1 MNIITRLSCLLFNV
15 IFLHVADGFTAVSH
29 SPRSNQALSTF
40 GIVNTA
46 QTSSIL
52 RMSSDPVEEAEKLKE
67 KARLLK
73 EEVAAL
79 TGSTVEEMEAKEE
92 EAKAVATTSGDL
104 YDDEVPEYKDP
115 LSDNMRA
122 RLMAEASTG
131 LDSNQKQTNVIL
143 YISIGVAILVLLG
156 GQGILY

>member
-1 MNIITRLSCLLFNV
+1 MGLR
-15 IFLHVADGFTAVSH
+15 VADGFTTVSH
-29 SPRSNQALSTF
+29 SSRSNQALSTF

-79 TGSTVEEMEAKEE
+79 TGSTVEEMEAKEM
-92 EAKAVATTSGDL
+92 EAKAVATTGGDL

-115 LSDNMRA
+115 ISDNMRA

-131 LDSNQKQTNVIL
+131 LDSDKKQTNVIL
-143 YISIGVAILVLLG
+143 YISIAVAILVLLG
-156 GQGILY
+156 GEGILY

>member
-1 MNIITRLSCLLFNV
+1 
-15 IFLHVADGFTAVSH
+15 
-29 SPRSNQALSTF
+29 
-40 GIVNTA
+40 
-46 QTSSIL
+46 
-52 RMSSDPVEEAEKLKE
+52 MSSDPVEEAERLKE

-73 EEVAAL
+73 EEVASL

-92 EAKAVATTSGDL
+92 EVKAVATTGGDL

-115 LSDNMRA
+115 ISDNMRA

-143 YISIGVAILVLLG
+143 YISVAVAILVLLG
-156 GQGILY
+156 GQGILF

>member
-1 MNIITRLSCLLFNV
+1 
-15 IFLHVADGFTAVSH
+15 
-29 SPRSNQALSTF
+29 
-40 GIVNTA
+40 
-46 QTSSIL
+46 
-52 RMSSDPVEEAEKLKE
+52 MSSDPVEEAEKLKE

-79 TGSTVEEMEAKEE
+79 QGSTVEEMEEMEAKEE
-92 EAKAVATTSGDL
+92 EVKAVATTDGTF
-104 YDDEVPEYKDP
+104 YDDEAPEYKDP
-115 LSDNMRA
+115 LSDSMRS

-143 YISIGVAILVLLG
+143 YISIAVAVLVLLG